1 MPRQR
6 KIKLIPVKWA
16 GFPEILQRIV
26 QSRGRMREDL
36 FLWVAERL
44 DLAEELG
51 IAIVTLSAQPRS
63 NKRSL
68 LGQGPGR
75 HATVLFPFDAA
86 KNEMIKRKFSYLDLE
101 FDGYAKGWTC
111 SVHYDKSLE
120 KFMKVILKCF
130 KVALIYDGD
139 RALLFYS

>member
-16 GFPEILQRIV
+16 GIPEILQRIA

-36 FLWVAERL
+36 FFWVAERL
-44 DLAEELG
+44 DLAEEVG
-51 IAIVTLSAQPRS
+51 IAIVTLSVQPRS

-86 KNEMIKRKFSYLDLE
+86 KNEIIKRKLSRFDLE
-101 FDGYAKGWTC
+101 FDGYAKGWIC
-111 SVHYDKSLE
+111 SVHCDEALE
-120 KFMKVILKCF
+120 KFMRIILKCF
-130 KVALIYDGD
+130 NVALVYDGG
-139 RALLFYS
+139 RAFLFHS